1 MTGETTYTRENL
13 TEFYRIAAMR
23 MGTRRYQAFRLLYV
37 LGGAALLLIGG
48 YEALAVF
55 GGEGDI
61 VVILLAGLG
70 LYLGAQLLQSG
81 IRFYASFAARA
92 LRSIPEDA
100 RRCRFSFEE
109 DQLVVSNRVQTV
121 SYDYEQFGVI
131 YETARGFYFYIN
143 AYNGYVLEKSGL
155 RGGTA
160 DELRAFLNSRR
171 EDAVQDAQLA

>member
-70 LYLGAQLLQSG
+70 LYLGAQLLGHKPQRHHG
-81 IRFYASFAARA
+81 TLHALALHHAGGYAVRQRLHLAV
-92 LRSIPEDA
+92 DH
-100 RRCRFSFEE
+100 
-109 DQLVVSNRVQTV
+109 RV
-121 SYDYEQFGVI
+121 G
-131 YETARGFYFYIN
+131 
-143 AYNGYVLEKSGL
+143 
-155 RGGTA
+155 
-160 DELRAFLNSRR
+160 
-171 EDAVQDAQLA
+171 